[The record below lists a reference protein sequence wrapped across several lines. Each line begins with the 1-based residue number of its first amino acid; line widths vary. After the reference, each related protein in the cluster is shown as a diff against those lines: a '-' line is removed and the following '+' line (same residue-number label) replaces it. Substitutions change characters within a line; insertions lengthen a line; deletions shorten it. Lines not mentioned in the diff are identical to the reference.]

1 MRYNE
6 EYYQTGT
13 WWWNNRFQAI
23 VKLVY
28 VRNQCDIEIHTK
40 RGIWSTESVWYDNMP
55 TEMYR
60 IKNFDQ
66 SMLPAT
72 YQYPE
77 QVVQARAEA
86 ERERKKKAEQ
96 ERKIR
101 YQESLR
107 ILESVRKK
115 NH

>member
-13 WWWNNRFQAI
+13 WWWNSRFQAI
-23 VKLVY
+23 VMLVY
-28 VRNQCDIEIHTK
+28 VRNQCDIEIHTQ
-40 RGIWSTESVWYDNMP
+40 RGRWSSESVWYADLP

-60 IKNFDQ
+60 IKNFDLG
-66 SMLPAT
+66 MLPDR

-77 QVVQARAEA
+77 RVVQERAEA
-86 ERERKKKAEQ
+86 NRILKWKQQAEREARLQ
-96 ERKIR
+96 EARTTLK
-101 YQESLR
+101 SL
-107 ILESVRKK
+107 LKK